1 MTRQTVLLVYGGES
15 EGREAS
21 IRSARS
27 VYAAMDGEKYET
39 LLCYVDPHGKWW
51 LLERWS
57 DTLEEHGGTQL
68 IAALGS
74 RSFLEL
80 PGYAIVHPDV
90 IFPLLANDKENERV
104 MLLAQLLNLAVVAYP
119 RDAGFFARHIEQWI
133 SLGKT
138 DIAYD
143 SGTDT
148 PDDII
153 VVAVM
158 GTAKEPQVSTVAYST
173 SESDDESLRSV
184 ADEKLAKSAAEMSA
198 RLFESLRCRGYAVI
212 ELHRRDGVI
221 SLGRVT
227 MMPDLSSTG
236 VFLKLWRMSGV
247 HYPTVVDTLI
257 ATARK

>member
-21 IRSARS
+21 LRSARS

-51 LLERWS
+51 LLERWV
-57 DTLEEHGGTQL
+57 DVLEEHGGTQL

-90 IFPLLANDKENERV
+90 IFPLLANDKENERAIH
-104 MLLAQLLNLAVVAYP
+104 LAQLLNLAVVAYP
-119 RDAGFFARHIEQWI
+119 RDTGFFARHIEQWI
-133 SLGKT
+133 TLGKM
-138 DIAYD
+138 
-143 SGTDT
+143 
-148 PDDII
+148 DII
-153 VVAVM
+153 YDTATDVPEDIIMIAVM
-158 GTAKEPQVSTVAYST
+158 GTAKEPQKSIAAYVTPVA
-173 SESDDESLRSV
+173 DDDSLRSV
-184 ADEKLAKSAAEMSA
+184 SDEKLAKEAAACASH
-198 RLFESLRCRGYAVI
+198 LFEALRCRGYALV
-212 ELHRRDGVI
+212 ELHRRGEI
-221 SLGRVT
+221 LSLGCIT

-247 HYPTVVDTLI
+247 HYPTVVDALI

>member
-15 EGREAS
+15 ESREAS

-39 LLCYVDPHGKWW
+39 LLCYVDSHGKWW
-51 LLERWS
+51 LLERWA

-90 IFPLLANDKENERV
+90 IFPLLANDKENERAIH
-104 MLLAQLLNLAVVAYP
+104 LAQLLNLAVVAYP
-119 RDAGFFARHIEQWI
+119 RDTGFFARHIAQWI
-133 SLGKT
+133 TLGKI
-138 DIAYD
+138 DITYD
-143 SGTDT
+143 ATNDA
-148 PDDII
+148 PDDTI

-158 GTAKEPQVSTVAYST
+158 GTAKEPQASTAAYVISG
-173 SESDDESLRSV
+173 SDDESLRSV
-184 ADEKLAKSAAEMSA
+184 IDEKLAKDASECATN
-198 RLFESLRCRGYAVI
+198 LFEALRCRGYALV
-212 ELHRRDGVI
+212 ELHRRDEVLSLRRVI
-221 SLGRVT
+221 
-227 MMPDLSSTG
+227 MAPELSTAG

-247 HYPTVVDTLI
+247 HYPTVVDALI